1 MDTAIPDSPAPRVGG
16 PTHRSART
24 RYRQVLS
31 VNELINNQE
40 EGTVPIETDRPGT
53 SSVPTEEI
61 VKGLND
67 LLQLDHDAIGAYR
80 IAIEK
85 LEDQAWATQVSG
97 YLTDHERHV
106 RELTEAIVGLGGTPM
121 NEPHATGPLKQ
132 ALQSLGAVAG
142 DKGVLM
148 AWRTNELQVRTKYDR
163 YASKAVFWPDRIK
176 ALIDRNA
183 LDEERHYR
191 WVIGVLEEMGMN
203 FGGGA
208 EEGIANRLREGFP
221 RLDEVRERAGGAVH
235 EARARAAD
243 GLAAAAER
251 IDRAASRQELNGG
264 RKARAAE
271 AAHRL
276 AGGMDATAGFLR
288 EPDTERLREEFEL
301 RVRESPL
308 RAVLITLAAGFV
320 VGRILR

>member
-1 MDTAIPDSPAPRVGG
+1 MEDL
-16 PTHRSART
+16 TH
-24 RYRQVLS
+24 
-31 VNELINNQE
+31 NQE
-40 EGTVPIETDRPGT
+40 EVIVPIETDRAGP
-53 SSVPTEEI
+53 SSVPTAEI
-61 VKGLND
+61 LEGLND

-85 LEDQAWATQVSG
+85 LENRDWAMQISG

-106 RELTEAIVGLGGTPM
+106 RELTEAIGGLGGTPM

-132 ALQSLGAVAG
+132 ALQSLGGVAG

-148 AWRTNELQVRTKYDR
+148 AWRANELQVRTKYDR
-163 YASKAVFWPDRIK
+163 YASKAVFWPDRVK

-191 WVIGVLEEMGMN
+191 WVIGVLEEMGAN
-203 FGGGA
+203 VGGGA
-208 EEGIANRLREGFP
+208 EEGLANRLRENMG
-221 RLDEVRERAGGAVH
+221 RLDGAREKASGALND
-235 EARARAAD
+235 ARARAAD

-251 IDRAASRQELNGG
+251 LDRAASRQELNGG
-264 RKARAAE
+264 PKARAAE

-276 AGGMDATAGFLR
+276 AGGMDATAGYLR
-288 EPDTERLREEFEL
+288 SPDAERLREDFEF

-308 RAVLITLAAGFV
+308 RAVLITVAAGFV
-320 VGRILR
+320 LGRLLR

>member
-1 MDTAIPDSPAPRVGG
+1 MDDLTS
-16 PTHRSART
+16 
-24 RYRQVLS
+24 
-31 VNELINNQE
+31 NQE
-40 EGTVPIETDRPGT
+40 EVIVPIETDRAGP
-53 SSVPTEEI
+53 SSVPTGEI

-80 IAIEK
+80 VAVEK
-85 LEDQAWATQVSG
+85 LENRDWAMQISG
-97 YLTDHERHV
+97 YLTDHERHL
-106 RELTEAIVGLGGTPM
+106 RELTEAIVGMGGTPM
-121 NEPHATGPLKQ
+121 NEPHATGPFKQ
-132 ALQSLGAVAG
+132 ALQGLAAMAG

-148 AWRTNELQVRTKYDR
+148 AWRANELQVRSKYDR
-163 YASKAVFWPDRIK
+163 YASKAVFWPDRVK

-191 WVIGVLEEMGMN
+191 WVIGVLGEMGMT

-208 EEGIANRLREGFP
+208 EEGIANRLRESLP
-221 RLDEVRERAGGAVH
+221 RLDEVRDRAGGALH

-251 IDRAASRQELNGG
+251 LDRAASRQELNGG

-276 AGGMDATAGFLR
+276 AGGIDATAGFLR
-288 EPDTERLREEFEL
+288 SPDTDRMREDIEL
-301 RVRESPL
+301 LVRENPL
-308 RAVLITLAAGFV
+308 RAVLITVAAGFIF
-320 VGRILR
+320 GRILR

>member
-1 MDTAIPDSPAPRVGG
+1 
-16 PTHRSART
+16 
-24 RYRQVLS
+24 
-31 VNELINNQE
+31 
-40 EGTVPIETDRPGT
+40 VPIDTDRAGP
-53 SSVPTEEI
+53 SSVPTAEI
-61 VKGLND
+61 LKGLND

-85 LEDQAWATQVSG
+85 LENRDWAMQISG

-132 ALQSLGAVAG
+132 GLQSLGAMAG
-142 DKGVLM
+142 DRGVLM
-148 AWRTNELQVRTKYDR
+148 AWRTNELQVRSKYDR
-163 YASKAVFWPDRIK
+163 YAAKAVFWPDRVK

-183 LDEERHYR
+183 LDEDRHYR
-191 WVIGVLEEMGMN
+191 WVVGVLEEMGMN

-208 EEGIANRLREGFP
+208 EEGIANRLRENLP
-221 RLDEVRERAGGAVH
+221 RLEEVRERAGGALH

-251 IDRAASRQELNGG
+251 LDRAASRQELNGG
-264 RKARAAE
+264 TKARAAE

-288 EPDTERLREEFEL
+288 APDADRLREDIEF
-301 RVRESPL
+301 RVRENPL
-308 RAVLITLAAGFV
+308 RAVLITVAAGFFF
-320 VGRILR
+320 GRILR